1 MTFLN
6 EFKGLE
12 LDGIGINPKSKT
24 NLKITEGT
32 GTYISHNRR
41 VFLNLFSTNVL

>member
-1 MTFLN
+1 MIPRGY
-6 EFKGLE
+6 KLE
-12 LDGIGINPKSKT
+12 SLLEKTKSKT

-32 GTYISHNRR
+32 GTYISHHRR